1 MGDKW
6 SAFLAFFVSL
16 QYFMQLTF
24 SRKFALMLYANLC
37 AEQEGKDGGKLPPAA
52 VRKREERLA
61 RLKDSGNPCLHS

>member
-1 MGDKW
+1 MH
-6 SAFLAFFVSL
+6 
-16 QYFMQLTF
+16 LTF
-24 SRKFALMLYANLC
+24 SRKFALMLFANLC